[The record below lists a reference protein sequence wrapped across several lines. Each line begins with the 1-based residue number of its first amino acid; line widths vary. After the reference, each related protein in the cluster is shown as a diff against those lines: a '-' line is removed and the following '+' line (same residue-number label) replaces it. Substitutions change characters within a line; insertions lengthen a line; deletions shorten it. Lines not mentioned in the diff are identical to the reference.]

1 MCRPHVLLTP
11 SAVLIALVQ
20 ATSSSQIRL
29 ALPPFPY
36 RQFSL
41 SIPLPHSRPP
51 CLPAP
56 AASSPSPSRRII
68 SLPISSHHQV
78 FDGHEGSVEAAE
90 FAAGAIVR
98 HLLADAAFTS
108 HLPCA
113 LHRAFLATDHQL
125 ASAWSA
131 GHAAKSGTTAL
142 TAVLADRSLV
152 VANAG
157 DCRAVLCRRGRS
169 ILLSRDHRASHCH
182 SERQRVEAAGG
193 HVVDGYLNG
202 YLMVTR
208 ALGNWHLKDLKSSH
222 ITSDSPSPPPAA
234 SAPTAHD
241 PSPPTL
247 SPPTP
252 TALATA
258 AEPHS
263 HSRTQDDASPAN
275 ELQNGE
281 AFPQHTPHPRH
292 HASPQHHSHAG
303 AVRSRFHGHKQH
315 WSHLYRSLGW
325 PFHSHTHAQHHTHAS
340 CARWEHKQQRHVCS
354 GVSKGPLIAS
364 PDVWEITLTD
374 EDEFLLL
381 ASDGLWDVFRSENA
395 VDYARR
401 QLRTHNDPQ
410 KCAEELVAEALRRG
424 AWDNLTVVAVCLTAS
439 PPPPLVEE
447 EGQGG
452 HVKRALGR
460 RSNSRLPWAVKARAA
475 AGAAGA
481 GHGAGSVADE
491 SAVCAS

>member
-1 MCRPHVLLTP
+1 MR
-11 SAVLIALVQ
+11 
-20 ATSSSQIRL
+20 
-29 ALPPFPY
+29 
-36 RQFSL
+36 
-41 SIPLPHSRPP
+41 
-51 CLPAP
+51 
-56 AASSPSPSRRII
+56 
-68 SLPISSHHQV
+68 QV

-98 HLLADAAFTS
+98 HLLADAAFTA

-169 ILLSRDHRASHCH
+169 ILLSRDHRASHCY
-182 SERQRVEAAGG
+182 SEQQRVEAAGG

-222 ITSDSPSPPPAA
+222 ISSDSPSPPAA

-241 PSPPTL
+241 PSPPAL
-247 SPPTP
+247 SSPTP
-252 TALATA
+252 TPLSTA

-263 HSRTQDDASPAN
+263 HRTQGIASTVD
-275 ELQNGE
+275 EVQIGE
-281 AFPQHTPHPRH
+281 AFPQHVTHPRH
-292 HASPQHHSHAG
+292 RPSPQDHSQAG

-325 PFHSHTHAQHHTHAS
+325 PFHSHHHTQHHTHAS
-340 CARWEHKQQRHVCS
+340 SMRWEQKQQRHVCS

-424 AWDNLTVVAVCLTAS
+424 AWDNLTVVAVCFTAS
-439 PPPPLVEE
+439 PPPPLE
-447 EGQGG
+447 EGEGN
-452 HVKRALGR
+452 VKRAMGR

-481 GHGAGSVADE
+481 GHGASSGGDE